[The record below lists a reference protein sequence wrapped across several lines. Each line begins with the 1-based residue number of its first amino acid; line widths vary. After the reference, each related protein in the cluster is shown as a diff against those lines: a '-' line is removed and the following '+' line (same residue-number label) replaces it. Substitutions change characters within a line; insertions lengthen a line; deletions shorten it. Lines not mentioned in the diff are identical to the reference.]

1 MDNKESNFVSAVVY
15 LHSEDDNTY
24 GFLQML
30 NTVLSENFKAY
41 ELILVDD
48 NVAVSIIENIRR
60 FKNDNPHVICS
71 IISMG
76 FKHGLEASMNAG
88 VDLAIGD
95 FVFEFDSCYID
106 YPRDL
111 IMEIYKISLRE
122 NFDIVCASPYKTR
135 LSSKF
140 FYAIYN
146 KYSKATT
153 PIATE
158 RFQVLS
164 RRALNRIYSYSK
176 DIPYRKSVYSAI
188 GLNICQLKYDKISNT
203 SGKLP
208 KETFNFSTAANSLIL
223 FTDLT
228 YRFTFGVKSFYGFFD
243 ACLWNLYRY
252 CLLWA
257 SKTCSWM
264 GTPYGADFSWF
275 FCYIY
280 CLYNNYKVFGCIT
293 GTSF

>member
-164 RRALNRIYSYSK
+164 RRALNRIYSY
-176 DIPYRKSVYSAI
+176 
-188 GLNICQLKYDKISNT
+188 N
-203 SGKLP
+203 LP
-208 KETFNFSTAANSLIL
+208 IYF
-223 FTDLT
+223 
-228 YRFTFGVKSFYGFFD
+228 RVKSFYGFFD

-293 GTSF
+293 GISF

>member
-122 NFDIVCASPYKTR
+122 MILSVLRLTKLVCHQSSFMPFIISIQR
-135 LSSKF
+135 L
-140 FYAIYN
+140 
-146 KYSKATT
+146 
-153 PIATE
+153 
-158 RFQVLS
+158 RHRL
-164 RRALNRIYSYSK
+164 
-176 DIPYRKSVYSAI
+176 
-188 GLNICQLKYDKISNT
+188 QLK
-203 SGKLP
+203 
-208 KETFNFSTAANSLIL
+208 
-223 FTDLT
+223 
-228 YRFTFGVKSFYGFFD
+228 
-243 ACLWNLYRY
+243 
-252 CLLWA
+252 
-257 SKTCSWM
+257 
-264 GTPYGADFSWF
+264 DFRCF
-275 FCYIY
+275 
-280 CLYNNYKVFGCIT
+280 LDVP
-293 GTSF
+293 